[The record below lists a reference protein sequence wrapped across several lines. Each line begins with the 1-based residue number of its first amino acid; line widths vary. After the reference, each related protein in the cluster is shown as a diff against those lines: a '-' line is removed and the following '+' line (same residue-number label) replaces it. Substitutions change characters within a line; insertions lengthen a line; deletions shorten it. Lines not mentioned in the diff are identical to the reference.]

1 MSAQLKLIAAAFLAS
16 QLVACPVHSHARVTL
31 TAEEREVVEW
41 FRTDEWLRSDEPAI
55 QYAYSLTRTLLVEEL
70 VRRRLLM
77 IRCTQRY
84 LFMDADRLLNPGYR
98 ALVDQAT
105 GAVQA
110 HLRDKDYDARDLGS
124 SLAGS
129 LFAFRKADESTR
141 QAWLS
146 YMKTSDAREA
156 RDWRL
161 KLVLFDEFHDR
172 YAFDQNTGAL
182 HGGWLHWFGD
192 YLRAA
197 GLFEAF
203 VKSADSS
210 WPGLGE
216 EFSAFTRRPLS
227 SPLQRSE
234 RAELQRLS
242 NQLKTAHDA
251 IVEALIHSLP
261 ERTARLLDEWDAQPM
276 AQGLESAHERI
287 RKVQR
292 SGVFDVAGRRLT
304 AGDPEIEDF
313 LFRQLGNLDD
323 RMRREDA
330 VTAVVRKI
338 VEGEC
343 ATQTGREP
351 K

>member
-1 MSAQLKLIAAAFLAS
+1 MTFQLRRLAATSLILPLLAYSVCGHCAF
-16 QLVACPVHSHARVTL
+16 TL
-31 TAEEREVVEW
+31 TPEERQVVEW

-55 QYAYSLTRTLLVEEL
+55 QYAYGLRRTLLVEEL

-84 LFMDADRLLNPGYR
+84 PMDADRLLNPRYR
-98 ALVDQAT
+98 ELVERAT
-105 GAVQA
+105 GALRA
-110 HLRDKDYDARDLGS
+110 YLRDRDYDAGDLGT

-129 LFAFRKADESTR
+129 LFAFRRTAESAR

-146 YMKTSDAREA
+146 YMKTGDAREA

-161 KLVLFDEFHDR
+161 KLVLLDEFQDR
-172 YAFDQNTGAL
+172 HAVDQNTGAL

-192 YLRAA
+192 YLRKA

-203 VKSADSS
+203 VKSADAS
-210 WPGLGE
+210 WPDLGQDL
-216 EFSAFTRRPLS
+216 SVFTARPLS
-227 SPLQRSE
+227 WPLQRGE

-261 ERTARLLDEWDAQPM
+261 ERTGRLLEQWDAQPM
-276 AQGLESAHERI
+276 AQDLESAHERI
-287 RKVQR
+287 WKVQR
-292 SGVFDVAGRRLT
+292 AGVIDAQGRLS
-304 AGDPEIEDF
+304 AGDPEIEDL
-313 LFRQLGNLDD
+313 LFQQLGDLDE
-323 RMRREDA
+323 RRRREDA
-330 VTAVVRKI
+330 VTAVVVKS

-343 ATQTGREP
+343 AGEP